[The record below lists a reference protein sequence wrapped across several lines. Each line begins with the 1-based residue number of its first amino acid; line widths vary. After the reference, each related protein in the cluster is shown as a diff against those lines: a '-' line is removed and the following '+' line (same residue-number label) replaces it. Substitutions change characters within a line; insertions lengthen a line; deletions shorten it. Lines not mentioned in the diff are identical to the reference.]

1 MFKNRKL
8 ISMLLTVS
16 MLLTLFPFAA
26 FAKDGEVAGAEQIQQ
41 GQVKVATT
49 LPEAENGVVT
59 LTQDAEVTSL
69 DANMTYDLHGHKL
82 TLNLSGKSTVIVG
95 ENSILT
101 IKDSTAEAPN
111 KGGTLELTGTS
122 GIFNCISPQKGGT
135 VNVEN
140 IHVTCTSSAFAP
152 EGKEA
157 TVNITNC
164 DVSAMAYCV
173 STNAG
178 TQENYNVKINL
189 KDSTFRGDGVNFD
202 NTPVF
207 LNVAGTLTMDN
218 CTVIGD
224 RQAVLVRAGDA
235 TITNSNI
242 TLTGKFT
249 DNNNYESGTW
259 KAGNEVPMAAVLVGD
274 QNSDAYDAAANVTV
288 TNTTVK
294 SESPKPAFYV
304 SAEKGDKA
312 QYNTALTL
320 DKTTVTGD
328 IVTANAVANKTATNV
343 TLQNGTTVNGAVKVG
358 AQNGDVLVN
367 DSAVTAVEKA
377 QGSGNNVVIN
387 KSTITNA
394 LPEDN
399 DFAIIDS
406 IINGQQVEGNTVAMI
421 GNTAYNNLDDAI
433 KAAIASKA
441 DTTIEVLKDAKITDA
456 NYTLTGNIVLQKSV
470 SAAAAPKIDVTV
482 AAGEKTRAFIV
493 MPGAGL
499 TLDGVEMTVNGTK
512 NADSEKN
519 NDGTG
524 IDLYNSEKAEIG
536 GAILTLKNG
545 AVLNL
550 TNLER
555 ATIASCRG
563 KVVKDSI
570 VSLEPGTA
578 FNISNIDGNGANGG
592 NWTIDNATLDM
603 DNIGSFGL
611 SAQSVTVTN
620 KGKVNVSNVGI
631 AGMSAKDIA
640 IEKGSQVS
648 ITESGYKLP
657 YVGWKGAETKD
668 VMTLKDNGSF
678 VLDKKSKIE
687 LTDNIGKDNK
697 DVNTFGPGNG
707 TVKMSGEFIGEVNVP
722 EPAKNEVRITYT
734 VDGDVYSSFIVKKDA
749 DAATVSFKEPAKPSV
764 SGYTFN
770 GWKYGKSNVKVKNGV
785 VTLTLTKNVNT
796 YTFSADLS
804 KNTIQEPE
812 YQVNVAATNNGT
824 VTVSPKKAEYR
835 ERVTITVKPN
845 KGYVVDEVVVTD
857 KDGDEVTVTK
867 KADDKYTFTMP
878 KSKVKVKVTFKAEND
893 EPAKPEQPSGMPF
906 VDVVKGA
913 WYYPAVEYVYNNNL
927 MNGTNGGMTFEPNV
941 DLNRAMMA
949 AVLYNMEGQPACN
962 KSGLFSD
969 VADGRW
975 YTNAINWAASNNIVS
990 GMPDGSYAPN
1000 QALTR
1005 EQMAS
1010 ILYRYAEYKGIDV
1023 NTRADLSKFTDGT
1036 TTSSWAQGVVQWAV
1050 AEKLING
1057 NGNELQPKGT
1067 ASRAQVATVLMN
1079 FCENVAK

>member
-26 FAKDGEVAGAEQIQQ
+26 FAGETEVGQEQAAPVEAQKVAEINGTQYGTLSDAINAVQDGETI
-41 GQVKVATT
+41 K
-49 LPEAENGVVT
+49 L
-59 LTQDAEVTSL
+59 L
-69 DANMTYDLHGHKL
+69 DAVSETNVVSVDNGKTFTIDLNGKTLSLGARMSIKSAFVTVQNGTIKGDIAL
-82 TLNLSGKSTVIVG
+82 TASGK
-95 ENSILT
+95 
-101 IKDSTAEAPN
+101 
-111 KGGTLELTGTS
+111 
-122 GIFNCISPQKGGT
+122 
-135 VNVEN
+135 
-140 IHVTCTSSAFAP
+140 
-152 EGKEA
+152 
-157 TVNITNC
+157 
-164 DVSAMAYCV
+164 
-173 STNAG
+173 
-178 TQENYNVKINL
+178 
-189 KDSTFRGDGVNFD
+189 
-202 NTPVF
+202 
-207 LNVAGTLTMDN
+207 
-218 CTVIGD
+218 
-224 RQAVLVRAGDA
+224 
-235 TITNSNI
+235 
-242 TLTGKFT
+242 
-249 DNNNYESGTW
+249 
-259 KAGNEVPMAAVLVGD
+259 
-274 QNSDAYDAAANVTV
+274 DAAYNSFTLASNAAIEGDYGIMVF
-288 TNTTVK
+288 
-294 SESPKPAFYV
+294 ED
-304 SAEKGDKA
+304 EKG
-312 QYNTALTL
+312 
-320 DKTTVTGD
+320 
-328 IVTANAVANKTATNV
+328 ANNF
-343 TLQNGTTVNGAVKVG
+343 GTTVNIDGKITGKSSALWVLGNITTDWATAKHPVTVNVGPTAVLTNPSKDATALQMAGSCVVTIEDG
-358 AQNGDVLVN
+358 AQIIGGTAIEVRAGKLTVNGGTITGTGDSTTSDPNGNGISTKGAGIAVAQHTTKQPIDVVVN
-367 DSAVTAVEKA
+367 GGTITGHTGFYVANPQKNAEVSEVNATINGGDFVTTAPDGNAVVRDENAGGADVAVTGGSFTGKVDQSLLGEGFEAVPDA
-377 QGSGNNVVIN
+377 
-387 KSTITNA
+387 
-394 LPEDN
+394 
-399 DFAIIDS
+399 
-406 IINGQQVEGNTVAMI
+406 NGKLTVAVSANAEAI
-421 GNTAYNNLDDAI
+421 WYQNGVKKAGTLDAAI
-433 KAAIASKA
+433 KALQGQGG
-441 DTTIEVLKDAKITDA
+441 TIEVLKDAKITDA
-456 NYTLTGNIVLQKSV
+456 NYTLTGNIVLQKSA

-493 MPGAGL
+493 MSGAGL

-555 ATIASCRG
+555 ATIASCSG
-563 KVVKDSI
+563 KVVNDSI

-668 VMTLKDNGSF
+668 VMTLKDDGSF
-678 VLDKKSKIE
+678 VLDKKSKLE

-749 DAATVSFKEPAKPSV
+749 DAATISFKEPAKPSV

-796 YTFSADLS
+796 YTFRADLS

-878 KSKVKVKVTFKAEND
+878 KSKVKVKVTFKAENA

-962 KSGLFSD
+962 KRGLFSD

-1023 NTRADLSKFTDGT
+1023 NTRVDLSKFTDGA

>member
-26 FAKDGEVAGAEQIQQ
+26 FAGETEVGQEQAAPVEAQKVAEINGTQYGTLSDAINAVQDGETI
-41 GQVKVATT
+41 K
-49 LPEAENGVVT
+49 L
-59 LTQDAEVTSL
+59 L
-69 DANMTYDLHGHKL
+69 DAVSETNVVSVDNGKTFTIDLNGKTLSLGARMSIKSAFVTVQNGTIKGDIAL
-82 TLNLSGKSTVIVG
+82 TASGK
-95 ENSILT
+95 
-101 IKDSTAEAPN
+101 
-111 KGGTLELTGTS
+111 
-122 GIFNCISPQKGGT
+122 
-135 VNVEN
+135 
-140 IHVTCTSSAFAP
+140 
-152 EGKEA
+152 
-157 TVNITNC
+157 
-164 DVSAMAYCV
+164 
-173 STNAG
+173 
-178 TQENYNVKINL
+178 
-189 KDSTFRGDGVNFD
+189 
-202 NTPVF
+202 
-207 LNVAGTLTMDN
+207 
-218 CTVIGD
+218 
-224 RQAVLVRAGDA
+224 
-235 TITNSNI
+235 
-242 TLTGKFT
+242 
-249 DNNNYESGTW
+249 
-259 KAGNEVPMAAVLVGD
+259 
-274 QNSDAYDAAANVTV
+274 DAAYNSFTLASNAAIEGDYGIMVF
-288 TNTTVK
+288 
-294 SESPKPAFYV
+294 ED
-304 SAEKGDKA
+304 EKG
-312 QYNTALTL
+312 
-320 DKTTVTGD
+320 
-328 IVTANAVANKTATNV
+328 ANNF
-343 TLQNGTTVNGAVKVG
+343 GTTVNIDGKITGKSSALWVLGNITTDWATAKHPVTVNVGPTAVLTNPSKDDTALQMAGSCVVTIEDG
-358 AQNGDVLVN
+358 AQITGGTAIEVRAGKLTVNGGTITGTGDSTTSDPNGNGTSTKGAGIAVAQHTTKQPIDVVVN
-367 DSAVTAVEKA
+367 GGTITGHTGFYVANPQKNAEVSEVNATINGGDFVTTAPDGNAVVRDENAGGADVAVTGGSFTGKVDQSLLGEGFEAVPDA
-377 QGSGNNVVIN
+377 
-387 KSTITNA
+387 
-394 LPEDN
+394 
-399 DFAIIDS
+399 
-406 IINGQQVEGNTVAMI
+406 NGKLTVAVSANAEATWYQN
-421 GNTAYNNLDDAI
+421 GVKKAGALDAAI
-433 KAAIASKA
+433 KALQGQGG
-441 DTTIEVLKDAKITDA
+441 TIEVLKDAKITDA
-456 NYTLTGNIVLQKSV
+456 NYTLTGNIVLQKSA

-555 ATIASCRG
+555 ATIASCSG
-563 KVVKDSI
+563 KVVNDSI
-570 VSLEPGTA
+570 VRLEPGTA

-668 VMTLKDNGSF
+668 VMTLKDDGSF
-678 VLDKKSKIE
+678 VLDKKSKLE

-749 DAATVSFKEPAKPSV
+749 DAAIISFKEPAKPSV

-824 VTVSPKKAEYR
+824 VTVSSKKAEYR

-878 KSKVKVKVTFKAEND
+878 KSKVKVKVTFKAENA

-962 KSGLFSD
+962 KRGLFSD

-1023 NTRADLSKFTDGT
+1023 NTRVDLSKFTDGA

>member
-26 FAKDGEVAGAEQIQQ
+26 FAGETEVGQEQAAPVEAQKVAEINGTQYGTLSDAINAVQDGETI
-41 GQVKVATT
+41 K
-49 LPEAENGVVT
+49 L
-59 LTQDAEVTSL
+59 L
-69 DANMTYDLHGHKL
+69 DAVSETNVVSVDNGKTFTIDLNGKTLSLGARMSIKSAFVTVQNGTIKGDIAL
-82 TLNLSGKSTVIVG
+82 TASGK
-95 ENSILT
+95 
-101 IKDSTAEAPN
+101 
-111 KGGTLELTGTS
+111 
-122 GIFNCISPQKGGT
+122 
-135 VNVEN
+135 
-140 IHVTCTSSAFAP
+140 
-152 EGKEA
+152 
-157 TVNITNC
+157 
-164 DVSAMAYCV
+164 
-173 STNAG
+173 
-178 TQENYNVKINL
+178 
-189 KDSTFRGDGVNFD
+189 
-202 NTPVF
+202 
-207 LNVAGTLTMDN
+207 
-218 CTVIGD
+218 
-224 RQAVLVRAGDA
+224 
-235 TITNSNI
+235 
-242 TLTGKFT
+242 
-249 DNNNYESGTW
+249 
-259 KAGNEVPMAAVLVGD
+259 
-274 QNSDAYDAAANVTV
+274 DAAYNSFTLASNAAIEGDYGIMVF
-288 TNTTVK
+288 
-294 SESPKPAFYV
+294 ED
-304 SAEKGDKA
+304 EKG
-312 QYNTALTL
+312 
-320 DKTTVTGD
+320 
-328 IVTANAVANKTATNV
+328 ANNF
-343 TLQNGTTVNGAVKVG
+343 GTTVNIDGKITGKSSALWVLGNITTDWATAKHPVTVNVGPTAVLTNPSKDATALQMAGSCVVTIEDG
-358 AQNGDVLVN
+358 AQITGGTAIEVRAGKLTVNGGTITGTGDSTTSDPNGNGISTKGAGIAVAQHTTKQPIDVVVN
-367 DSAVTAVEKA
+367 GGTITGHTGFYVANPQKNAEVSEVNATINGGDFVTTAPDGNAVVRDENAGGADVAVTGGSFTGKVDQSLLGEGFEAVPDA
-377 QGSGNNVVIN
+377 
-387 KSTITNA
+387 
-394 LPEDN
+394 
-399 DFAIIDS
+399 
-406 IINGQQVEGNTVAMI
+406 NGKLTVAVSANAEATWYQN
-421 GNTAYNNLDDAI
+421 GVKKAGALDAAI
-433 KAAIASKA
+433 KALQGQGG
-441 DTTIEVLKDAKITDA
+441 TIEVLKDAKITDA
-456 NYTLTGNIVLQKSV
+456 NYTLTGNIVLQKSA

-555 ATIASCRG
+555 ATIASCSG
-563 KVVKDSI
+563 KVVNDSI
-570 VSLEPGTA
+570 VRLEPGTA

-668 VMTLKDNGSF
+668 VMALKDDGSF
-678 VLDKKSKIE
+678 VLDKKSKLE

-749 DAATVSFKEPAKPSV
+749 DAATISFKEPAKPSV

-824 VTVSPKKAEYR
+824 VTVSPKKAEYG

-878 KSKVKVKVTFKAEND
+878 KSKVKVKVTFKAENA

-962 KSGLFSD
+962 KRGLFSD

-1023 NTRADLSKFTDGT
+1023 NTRVDLSKFTDGA

>member
-26 FAKDGEVAGAEQIQQ
+26 FAEDGDAGQVQATPVEASKVAEVNGTQFDTLGAAIAAVQDGETIKLLD
-41 GQVKVATT
+41 KVTESDA
-49 LPEAENGVVT
+49 LVVNNGKT
-59 LTQDAEVTSL
+59 FSL
-69 DANMTYDLHGHKL
+69 DLNGQAL
-82 TLNLSGKSTVIVG
+82 TVDKGITIGSGFVTAQNGTIKGNVSLIASGK
-95 ENSILT
+95 
-101 IKDSTAEAPN
+101 
-111 KGGTLELTGTS
+111 
-122 GIFNCISPQKGGT
+122 
-135 VNVEN
+135 
-140 IHVTCTSSAFAP
+140 
-152 EGKEA
+152 
-157 TVNITNC
+157 
-164 DVSAMAYCV
+164 
-173 STNAG
+173 
-178 TQENYNVKINL
+178 
-189 KDSTFRGDGVNFD
+189 
-202 NTPVF
+202 
-207 LNVAGTLTMDN
+207 
-218 CTVIGD
+218 
-224 RQAVLVRAGDA
+224 
-235 TITNSNI
+235 
-242 TLTGKFT
+242 
-249 DNNNYESGTW
+249 
-259 KAGNEVPMAAVLVGD
+259 
-274 QNSDAYDAAANVTV
+274 DAAYNSFTLASNAAIEGDYGIMVF
-288 TNTTVK
+288 
-294 SESPKPAFYV
+294 ED
-304 SAEKGDKA
+304 EKG
-312 QYNTALTL
+312 
-320 DKTTVTGD
+320 
-328 IVTANAVANKTATNV
+328 ANNF
-343 TLQNGTTVNGAVKVG
+343 GTTVNIDGKITGQSSALWVLGNITTDYTTAKHPVTVNVGPTAVLTNPSNGDTALQMAGSCVVTIEDG
-358 AQNGDVLVN
+358 AQITGGTAIEVRAGKLTINGGTITGTGDSTTADPNGNGTSTKGAGIAVAQHTTKQPIDVVVN
-367 DSAVTAVEKA
+367 GGTITGHTGFYVANPQKNAEVSEVNATINGGDFVTTAPDGNAVVRDENAGGADVAVTGGSFTGKVDQSLLGEGFEAVPDA
-377 QGSGNNVVIN
+377 
-387 KSTITNA
+387 
-394 LPEDN
+394 
-399 DFAIIDS
+399 
-406 IINGQQVEGNTVAMI
+406 NGKLTVAVSANAEATWYQN
-421 GNTAYNNLDDAI
+421 GVKKAGTLDAAI
-433 KAAIASKA
+433 KALQGQGG
-441 DTTIEVLKDAKITDA
+441 TIEVLKDAKITDA
-456 NYTLTGNIVLQKSV
+456 NYTLTGNIVLQKSASV
-470 SAAAAPKIDVTV
+470 AAAPKIDVTA
-482 AAGEKTRAFIV
+482 AAGVTTRAFIV

-512 NADSEKN
+512 NTDSAKN

-555 ATIASCRG
+555 ATIARCSG
-563 KVVKDSI
+563 KVVNDSI

-592 NWTIDNATLDM
+592 NWTIDNATLNM
-603 DNIGSFGL
+603 NNIGSFGL

-657 YVGWKGAETKD
+657 HVGWKDAETKD
-668 VMTLKDNGSF
+668 VMTLKGDGSF
-678 VLDKKSKIE
+678 VLDKKSKLE

-722 EPAKNEVRITYT
+722 EPEKNEVRITYT

-796 YTFSADLS
+796 YTFRADLS

-824 VTVSPKKAEYR
+824 VTVSPKKAEYG

-845 KGYVVDEVVVTD
+845 KGYVVDEVIVTD

-878 KSKVKVKVTFKAEND
+878 KSKVKVKVTFKAEIA

-1023 NTRADLSKFTDGT
+1023 NTRADLSKFTDGA

>member
-26 FAKDGEVAGAEQIQQ
+26 FAEDGEVAGAEQIQQ

-82 TLNLSGKSTVIVG
+82 TLNLSGKSTIIVG

-111 KGGTLELTGTS
+111 KGGTLALTGTS
-122 GIFNCISPQKGGT
+122 GNFTCISPQEGGT

-152 EGKEA
+152 EGKDA

-173 STNAG
+173 ATNAG
-178 TQENYNVKINL
+178 KPEYYNVKINL

-274 QNSDAYDAAANVTV
+274 QSSNAYDAAANVTI

-294 SESPKPAFYV
+294 SESEKPAFYV

-320 DKTTVTGD
+320 DKATVTGD

-367 DSAVTAVEKA
+367 DSTVTAVEKT
-377 QGSGNNVVIN
+377 QGSGNNVVIK
-387 KSTITNA
+387 KSTVTNS
-394 LPEDN
+394 LPEGN
-399 DFAIIDS
+399 DFTIVDS
-406 IINGQQVEGNTVAMI
+406 SINGQQVEGNTVAMI
-421 GNTAYNNLDDAI
+421 GNVAYDNLDNAI

-456 NYTLTGNIVLQKSV
+456 NYTLTGNIVLQKSA

-482 AAGEKTRAFIV
+482 AAGVTTRAFIV

-512 NADSEKN
+512 NADSAKN

-550 TNLER
+550 TELER
-555 ATIASCRG
+555 ATIASCSG
-563 KVVKDSI
+563 KVFNDSI

-620 KGKVNVSNVGI
+620 KGQVNVSNVGI

-657 YVGWKGAETKD
+657 YVGWQGAETKD
-668 VMTLKDNGSF
+668 VMTLKDNGNF
-678 VLDKKSKIE
+678 VLDKKSKLE
-687 LTDNIGKDNK
+687 LTDNVGKDNK

-722 EPAKNEVRITYT
+722 EPAENEVRITYT

-749 DAATVSFKEPAKPSV
+749 DAATVSFEEPAKPSV

-796 YTFSADLS
+796 YTFRADLS

-812 YQVNVAATNNGT
+812 YQVDVAATNNGS
-824 VTVSPKKAEYR
+824 VTVSPKKAEYG

-878 KSKVKVKVTFKAEND
+878 KSKVKVKVTFKAENA

-1023 NTRADLSKFTDGT
+1023 NTRADLSKFTDGA

>member
-26 FAKDGEVAGAEQIQQ
+26 FAGETEVGQEQAAPVEASKVAEVNGTQFDTLGAAIAAVQDGETIKLLD
-41 GQVKVATT
+41 KVTESDA
-49 LPEAENGVVT
+49 LVVNNGKT
-59 LTQDAEVTSL
+59 FSL
-69 DANMTYDLHGHKL
+69 DLNGQAL
-82 TLNLSGKSTVIVG
+82 TVDKGITIGAGFVTVQNG
-95 ENSILT
+95 T
-101 IKDSTAEAPN
+101 IK
-111 KGGTLELTGTS
+111 G
-122 GIFNCISPQKGGT
+122 
-135 VNVEN
+135 
-140 IHVTCTSSAFAP
+140 
-152 EGKEA
+152 
-157 TVNITNC
+157 
-164 DVSAMAYCV
+164 DVSLIA
-173 STNAG
+173 
-178 TQENYNVKINL
+178 
-189 KDSTFRGDGVNFD
+189 
-202 NTPVF
+202 
-207 LNVAGTLTMDN
+207 
-218 CTVIGD
+218 
-224 RQAVLVRAGDA
+224 
-235 TITNSNI
+235 
-242 TLTGKFT
+242 
-249 DNNNYESGTW
+249 SG
-259 KAGNEVPMAAVLVGD
+259 E
-274 QNSDAYDAAANVTV
+274 DAA
-288 TNTTVK
+288 
-294 SESPKPAFYV
+294 
-304 SAEKGDKA
+304 
-312 QYNTALTL
+312 YNSFTL
-320 DKTTVTGD
+320 ASNAAIEGNYGIMVFEDKTG
-328 IVTANAVANKTATNV
+328 ANNF
-343 TLQNGTTVNGAVKVG
+343 GTTVNIDGKITGKSSALWVLGNITTDWATAKHPVTVNVGPTAVLTNPSKDDTALQMAGSCVVTIEDG
-358 AQNGDVLVN
+358 AQITGGTAIEVRAGKLTVNGGTITGTGDSTTSDPNGNGTSTKGAGIAVAQHTTKQPIDVVVN
-367 DSAVTAVEKA
+367 GGTITGHTGFYVANPQKNAEVSEVNATINGGDFVTTAPDGNAVVRDENAGGADVAVTGGSFTGKVDQSLLGEGFEAVPDA
-377 QGSGNNVVIN
+377 
-387 KSTITNA
+387 
-394 LPEDN
+394 
-399 DFAIIDS
+399 
-406 IINGQQVEGNTVAMI
+406 NGKLTVAVSANAEATWYQN
-421 GNTAYNNLDDAI
+421 GVKKAGALDAAI
-433 KAAIASKA
+433 KALQGQGG
-441 DTTIEVLKDAKITDA
+441 TIEVLKDAKITDA
-456 NYTLTGNIVLQKSV
+456 NYTLTGNIVLQKSA

-555 ATIASCRG
+555 ATIASCSG
-563 KVVKDSI
+563 KVVNDSI

-668 VMTLKDNGSF
+668 VMTLKDDGSF
-678 VLDKKSKIE
+678 VLDKKSKLE

-749 DAATVSFKEPAKPSV
+749 DAAIISFKEPAKPSV

-824 VTVSPKKAEYR
+824 VTVSSKKAEYR

-878 KSKVKVKVTFKAEND
+878 KSKVKVKVTFKAENA
-893 EPAKPEQPSGMPF
+893 EPVKPEQPSGMPF

-962 KSGLFSD
+962 KRGLFSD

-1023 NTRADLSKFTDGT
+1023 NTRVDLSKFTDGA

>member
-26 FAKDGEVAGAEQIQQ
+26 FAGETEVGQEQAAPVEAQKVAEINGTQYSTLSDAINAVQDGETI
-41 GQVKVATT
+41 K
-49 LPEAENGVVT
+49 L
-59 LTQDAEVTSL
+59 L
-69 DANMTYDLHGHKL
+69 DAVSETNVVSVDNGKTFTIDLNGK
-82 TLNLSGKSTVIVG
+82 TLSLGARMSIKSAFVTVQNG
-95 ENSILT
+95 T
-101 IKDSTAEAPN
+101 IKGDIALTA
-111 KGGTLELTGTS
+111 S
-122 GIFNCISPQKGGT
+122 G
-135 VNVEN
+135 E
-140 IHVTCTSSAFAP
+140 
-152 EGKEA
+152 
-157 TVNITNC
+157 
-164 DVSAMAYCV
+164 
-173 STNAG
+173 
-178 TQENYNVKINL
+178 
-189 KDSTFRGDGVNFD
+189 
-202 NTPVF
+202 
-207 LNVAGTLTMDN
+207 
-218 CTVIGD
+218 
-224 RQAVLVRAGDA
+224 
-235 TITNSNI
+235 
-242 TLTGKFT
+242 
-249 DNNNYESGTW
+249 
-259 KAGNEVPMAAVLVGD
+259 
-274 QNSDAYDAAANVTV
+274 DAAYNSFTLASNAAIEGNYGIMVF
-288 TNTTVK
+288 
-294 SESPKPAFYV
+294 ED
-304 SAEKGDKA
+304 EKG
-312 QYNTALTL
+312 
-320 DKTTVTGD
+320 
-328 IVTANAVANKTATNV
+328 ANNF
-343 TLQNGTTVNGAVKVG
+343 GTTVNIDGKITGKSSALWVLGNITTDWATAKHPVTVNVGPTAVLTNPSKDATALQMAGSCVVTIEDG
-358 AQNGDVLVN
+358 AQITGGTAIEVRAGKLTVNGGTITGTGDSTTSDPNGNGTSTKGAGIAVAQHTTKQPIDVVVN
-367 DSAVTAVEKA
+367 GGTITGHTGFYVANPQKNAEVSEVNATINGGDFVTTAPDGNAVVRDENAGGADVAVTGGSFTGKLDQSLLGEGFEAVPDA
-377 QGSGNNVVIN
+377 
-387 KSTITNA
+387 
-394 LPEDN
+394 
-399 DFAIIDS
+399 
-406 IINGQQVEGNTVAMI
+406 NGKLTVAVSANAEATWYQN
-421 GNTAYNNLDDAI
+421 GVKKAGTLDAAI
-433 KAAIASKA
+433 KALQGQGG
-441 DTTIEVLKDAKITDA
+441 TIEVLKDAKITDA
-456 NYTLTGNIVLQKSV
+456 NYTLTGNIVLQKSA

-555 ATIASCRG
+555 ATIASCSG
-563 KVVKDSI
+563 KVVNDSI

-668 VMTLKDNGSF
+668 VMTLKDDGSF
-678 VLDKKSKIE
+678 VLDKKSKLE

-749 DAATVSFKEPAKPSV
+749 DATTISFKEPAKPSV

-878 KSKVKVKVTFKAEND
+878 KSKVKVKVTFKAENA
-893 EPAKPEQPSGMPF
+893 EPVKPEQPSGMPF

-962 KSGLFSD
+962 KRGLFSD

-1023 NTRADLSKFTDGT
+1023 NTRVDLSKFTDGA

>member
-26 FAKDGEVAGAEQIQQ
+26 FAGETEVGQEQAAPVEAQKVAEINGTQYSTLSDAINAVQDGETI
-41 GQVKVATT
+41 K
-49 LPEAENGVVT
+49 L
-59 LTQDAEVTSL
+59 L
-69 DANMTYDLHGHKL
+69 DAVSETNVVSVDNGKTFTIDLNGK
-82 TLNLSGKSTVIVG
+82 TLSLGARMSIKSAFVTVQNG
-95 ENSILT
+95 T
-101 IKDSTAEAPN
+101 IKGDIALTA
-111 KGGTLELTGTS
+111 S
-122 GIFNCISPQKGGT
+122 G
-135 VNVEN
+135 E
-140 IHVTCTSSAFAP
+140 
-152 EGKEA
+152 
-157 TVNITNC
+157 
-164 DVSAMAYCV
+164 
-173 STNAG
+173 
-178 TQENYNVKINL
+178 
-189 KDSTFRGDGVNFD
+189 
-202 NTPVF
+202 
-207 LNVAGTLTMDN
+207 
-218 CTVIGD
+218 
-224 RQAVLVRAGDA
+224 
-235 TITNSNI
+235 
-242 TLTGKFT
+242 
-249 DNNNYESGTW
+249 
-259 KAGNEVPMAAVLVGD
+259 
-274 QNSDAYDAAANVTV
+274 DAAYNSFTLASNAAIEGNYGIMVF
-288 TNTTVK
+288 
-294 SESPKPAFYV
+294 ED
-304 SAEKGDKA
+304 EKG
-312 QYNTALTL
+312 
-320 DKTTVTGD
+320 
-328 IVTANAVANKTATNV
+328 ANNF
-343 TLQNGTTVNGAVKVG
+343 GTTVNIDGKITGKSSALWVLGNITTDWATAKHPVTVNVGPTAVLTNPSKDATALQMAGSCVVTIEDG
-358 AQNGDVLVN
+358 AQITGGTAIEVRAGKLTVNGGTITGTGDSTTSDPNGNGISTKGAGIAVAQHTTKQPIDVVVN
-367 DSAVTAVEKA
+367 GGTITGHTGFYVANPQKNAEVSEVNATINGGDFVTTAPDGNAVVRDENAGGADVAVTGGSFTGKLDQSLLGEGFEAVPDA
-377 QGSGNNVVIN
+377 
-387 KSTITNA
+387 
-394 LPEDN
+394 
-399 DFAIIDS
+399 
-406 IINGQQVEGNTVAMI
+406 NGKLTVAVSANAEATWYQN
-421 GNTAYNNLDDAI
+421 GVKKAGTLDAAI
-433 KAAIASKA
+433 KALQGQGG
-441 DTTIEVLKDAKITDA
+441 TIEVLKDAKITDA
-456 NYTLTGNIVLQKSV
+456 NYTLTGNIVLQKSA

-555 ATIASCRG
+555 ATIASCSG
-563 KVVKDSI
+563 KVVNDSI

-668 VMTLKDNGSF
+668 VMTLKDDGSF
-678 VLDKKSKIE
+678 VLDKKSKLE

-749 DAATVSFKEPAKPSV
+749 DATTISFKEPAKPSV

-878 KSKVKVKVTFKAEND
+878 KSKVKVKVTFKAENA
-893 EPAKPEQPSGMPF
+893 EPVKPEQPSGMPF

-962 KSGLFSD
+962 KRGLFSD

-1023 NTRADLSKFTDGT
+1023 NTRVDLSKFTDGA

>member
-26 FAKDGEVAGAEQIQQ
+26 FAGETEVGQEQAAPVEAQKVAEINGTQYGTLSDAINAVQDGETI
-41 GQVKVATT
+41 K
-49 LPEAENGVVT
+49 L
-59 LTQDAEVTSL
+59 L
-69 DANMTYDLHGHKL
+69 DAVSETNVVSVDNGKTFTIDLNGKTLSLGARMSIKSAFVTVQNGTIKGDIAL
-82 TLNLSGKSTVIVG
+82 TASGK
-95 ENSILT
+95 
-101 IKDSTAEAPN
+101 
-111 KGGTLELTGTS
+111 
-122 GIFNCISPQKGGT
+122 
-135 VNVEN
+135 
-140 IHVTCTSSAFAP
+140 
-152 EGKEA
+152 
-157 TVNITNC
+157 
-164 DVSAMAYCV
+164 
-173 STNAG
+173 
-178 TQENYNVKINL
+178 
-189 KDSTFRGDGVNFD
+189 
-202 NTPVF
+202 
-207 LNVAGTLTMDN
+207 
-218 CTVIGD
+218 
-224 RQAVLVRAGDA
+224 
-235 TITNSNI
+235 
-242 TLTGKFT
+242 
-249 DNNNYESGTW
+249 
-259 KAGNEVPMAAVLVGD
+259 
-274 QNSDAYDAAANVTV
+274 DAAYNSFTLASNAAIEGDYGIMVF
-288 TNTTVK
+288 
-294 SESPKPAFYV
+294 ED
-304 SAEKGDKA
+304 EKG
-312 QYNTALTL
+312 
-320 DKTTVTGD
+320 
-328 IVTANAVANKTATNV
+328 ANNF
-343 TLQNGTTVNGAVKVG
+343 GTTVNIDGKITGKSSALWVLGNITTDWATAKHPVTVNVGPTAVLTNPSKDDTALQMAGSCVVTIEDG
-358 AQNGDVLVN
+358 AQITGGTAIEVRAGKLTVNGGTITGTGDSTTSDPNGNGISTKGAGIAVAQHTTKQPIDVVVN
-367 DSAVTAVEKA
+367 GGTITGHTGFYVANPQKNAEVSEVNATINGGDFVTTAPDGNAVVRDENAGGADVAVTGGSFTGKVDQSLLGEGFEAVPDA
-377 QGSGNNVVIN
+377 
-387 KSTITNA
+387 
-394 LPEDN
+394 
-399 DFAIIDS
+399 
-406 IINGQQVEGNTVAMI
+406 NGKLTVAVSANAEATWYQN
-421 GNTAYNNLDDAI
+421 GVKKAGALDAAI
-433 KAAIASKA
+433 KALQGQGG
-441 DTTIEVLKDAKITDA
+441 TIEVLKDAKITDA
-456 NYTLTGNIVLQKSV
+456 NYTLTGNIVLQKSA

-493 MPGAGL
+493 IPGAGL

-555 ATIASCRG
+555 ATIASCSG
-563 KVVKDSI
+563 KVVNDSI
-570 VSLEPGTA
+570 VRLEPGTA

-668 VMTLKDNGSF
+668 VMTLKDDGSF
-678 VLDKKSKIE
+678 VLDKKSKLE

-749 DAATVSFKEPAKPSV
+749 DAAIISFKEPAKPSV

-824 VTVSPKKAEYR
+824 VTVSSKKAEYR

-878 KSKVKVKVTFKAEND
+878 KSKVKVKVTFKAENA

-1023 NTRADLSKFTDGT
+1023 NTRVDLSKFTDGA

>member
-1 MFKNRKL
+1 
-8 ISMLLTVS
+8 
-16 MLLTLFPFAA
+16 
-26 FAKDGEVAGAEQIQQ
+26 
-41 GQVKVATT
+41 
-49 LPEAENGVVT
+49 
-59 LTQDAEVTSL
+59 
-69 DANMTYDLHGHKL
+69 
-82 TLNLSGKSTVIVG
+82 
-95 ENSILT
+95 
-101 IKDSTAEAPN
+101 
-111 KGGTLELTGTS
+111 
-122 GIFNCISPQKGGT
+122 
-135 VNVEN
+135 
-140 IHVTCTSSAFAP
+140 
-152 EGKEA
+152 
-157 TVNITNC
+157 
-164 DVSAMAYCV
+164 
-173 STNAG
+173 
-178 TQENYNVKINL
+178 
-189 KDSTFRGDGVNFD
+189 
-202 NTPVF
+202 
-207 LNVAGTLTMDN
+207 
-218 CTVIGD
+218 
-224 RQAVLVRAGDA
+224 
-235 TITNSNI
+235 
-242 TLTGKFT
+242 
-249 DNNNYESGTW
+249 
-259 KAGNEVPMAAVLVGD
+259 
-274 QNSDAYDAAANVTV
+274 
-288 TNTTVK
+288 
-294 SESPKPAFYV
+294 
-304 SAEKGDKA
+304 
-312 QYNTALTL
+312 
-320 DKTTVTGD
+320 
-328 IVTANAVANKTATNV
+328 
-343 TLQNGTTVNGAVKVG
+343 
-358 AQNGDVLVN
+358 
-367 DSAVTAVEKA
+367 
-377 QGSGNNVVIN
+377 
-387 KSTITNA
+387 
-394 LPEDN
+394 
-399 DFAIIDS
+399 
-406 IINGQQVEGNTVAMI
+406 
-421 GNTAYNNLDDAI
+421 
-433 KAAIASKA
+433 
-441 DTTIEVLKDAKITDA
+441 
-456 NYTLTGNIVLQKSV
+456 
-470 SAAAAPKIDVTV
+470 
-482 AAGEKTRAFIV
+482 
-493 MPGAGL
+493 
-499 TLDGVEMTVNGTK
+499 
-512 NADSEKN
+512 
-519 NDGTG
+519 
-524 IDLYNSEKAEIG
+524 
-536 GAILTLKNG
+536 
-545 AVLNL
+545 
-550 TNLER
+550 
-555 ATIASCRG
+555 
-563 KVVKDSI
+563 
-570 VSLEPGTA
+570 
-578 FNISNIDGNGANGG
+578 
-592 NWTIDNATLDM
+592 
-603 DNIGSFGL
+603 
-611 SAQSVTVTN
+611 
-620 KGKVNVSNVGI
+620 
-631 AGMSAKDIA
+631 MSAKDIA

-668 VMTLKDNGSF
+668 VMTLKDDGSF
-678 VLDKKSKIE
+678 VLDKKSKLE

-749 DAATVSFKEPAKPSV
+749 DAAIISFKEPAKPSV

-824 VTVSPKKAEYR
+824 VTVSSKKAEYR

-878 KSKVKVKVTFKAEND
+878 KSKVKVKVTFKAENA

-962 KSGLFSD
+962 KRGLFSD

-1000 QALTR
+1000 QVLTR

-1023 NTRADLSKFTDGT
+1023 NTRVDLSKFTDGA

>member
-26 FAKDGEVAGAEQIQQ
+26 FAGETEVGQEQAAPVEAQKVAEINGTQYGTLSDAINAVQDGETI
-41 GQVKVATT
+41 K
-49 LPEAENGVVT
+49 L
-59 LTQDAEVTSL
+59 L
-69 DANMTYDLHGHKL
+69 DAVSETNVVSVDNGKTFTIDLNGKTLSLGARMSIKSAFVTVQNGTIKGDIAL
-82 TLNLSGKSTVIVG
+82 TASGK
-95 ENSILT
+95 
-101 IKDSTAEAPN
+101 
-111 KGGTLELTGTS
+111 
-122 GIFNCISPQKGGT
+122 
-135 VNVEN
+135 
-140 IHVTCTSSAFAP
+140 
-152 EGKEA
+152 
-157 TVNITNC
+157 
-164 DVSAMAYCV
+164 
-173 STNAG
+173 
-178 TQENYNVKINL
+178 
-189 KDSTFRGDGVNFD
+189 
-202 NTPVF
+202 
-207 LNVAGTLTMDN
+207 
-218 CTVIGD
+218 
-224 RQAVLVRAGDA
+224 
-235 TITNSNI
+235 
-242 TLTGKFT
+242 
-249 DNNNYESGTW
+249 
-259 KAGNEVPMAAVLVGD
+259 
-274 QNSDAYDAAANVTV
+274 DAAYNSFTLASNAAIEGDYGIMVF
-288 TNTTVK
+288 
-294 SESPKPAFYV
+294 ED
-304 SAEKGDKA
+304 EKG
-312 QYNTALTL
+312 
-320 DKTTVTGD
+320 
-328 IVTANAVANKTATNV
+328 ANNF
-343 TLQNGTTVNGAVKVG
+343 GTTVNIDGKITGKSSALWVLGNITTDWATAKHPVTVNVGPTAVLTNPSKDATALQMAGSCVVTIEDG
-358 AQNGDVLVN
+358 AQITGGTAIEVRAGKLTVNGGTITGTGDPTTSDPNGNGTSTKGAGIAVAQHTTKQPIDVVVN
-367 DSAVTAVEKA
+367 GGTITGHTGFYVANPQKNAEVSEVNATINGGDFVTTAPNGNAVVRDENAGGANVAVTGGSFTGKVDQSLLGEGFEAVPDA
-377 QGSGNNVVIN
+377 
-387 KSTITNA
+387 
-394 LPEDN
+394 
-399 DFAIIDS
+399 
-406 IINGQQVEGNTVAMI
+406 NGKLTVAVSANAEATWYQN
-421 GNTAYNNLDDAI
+421 GVKKAGTLDAAI
-433 KAAIASKA
+433 KALQGQGG
-441 DTTIEVLKDAKITDA
+441 TIEVLKDAKITDA
-456 NYTLTGNIVLQKSV
+456 NYTLTGNIVLQKSA

-555 ATIASCRG
+555 ATIASCSG
-563 KVVKDSI
+563 KVVNDSI
-570 VSLEPGTA
+570 VRLEPGTA

-668 VMTLKDNGSF
+668 VMALKDDGSF
-678 VLDKKSKIE
+678 VLDKKSKLE

-749 DAATVSFKEPAKPSV
+749 DAATISFKEPAKPSV

-796 YTFSADLS
+796 YTFRADLS

-824 VTVSPKKAEYR
+824 VTVSPKKAEYG

-878 KSKVKVKVTFKAEND
+878 KSKVKVKVTFKAENA
-893 EPAKPEQPSGMPF
+893 EPVKPEQPSGMPF

-962 KSGLFSD
+962 KRGLFSD

-1023 NTRADLSKFTDGT
+1023 NTRVDLSKFTDGA

>member
-8 ISMLLTVS
+8 ISMLLT
-16 MLLTLFPFAA
+16 LFPFAA
-26 FAKDGEVAGAEQIQQ
+26 FAGETEVGQEQAAPVEAQKVAEINGTQYGTLSDAINAVQDGETI
-41 GQVKVATT
+41 K
-49 LPEAENGVVT
+49 L
-59 LTQDAEVTSL
+59 L
-69 DANMTYDLHGHKL
+69 DAVSETNVVSVDNGKTFTIDLNGKTLSLGARMSIKSAFVTVQNGTIKGDIAL
-82 TLNLSGKSTVIVG
+82 TASGK
-95 ENSILT
+95 
-101 IKDSTAEAPN
+101 
-111 KGGTLELTGTS
+111 
-122 GIFNCISPQKGGT
+122 
-135 VNVEN
+135 
-140 IHVTCTSSAFAP
+140 
-152 EGKEA
+152 
-157 TVNITNC
+157 
-164 DVSAMAYCV
+164 
-173 STNAG
+173 
-178 TQENYNVKINL
+178 
-189 KDSTFRGDGVNFD
+189 
-202 NTPVF
+202 
-207 LNVAGTLTMDN
+207 
-218 CTVIGD
+218 
-224 RQAVLVRAGDA
+224 
-235 TITNSNI
+235 
-242 TLTGKFT
+242 
-249 DNNNYESGTW
+249 
-259 KAGNEVPMAAVLVGD
+259 
-274 QNSDAYDAAANVTV
+274 DAAYNSFTLASNAAIEGDYGIMVF
-288 TNTTVK
+288 
-294 SESPKPAFYV
+294 ED
-304 SAEKGDKA
+304 EKG
-312 QYNTALTL
+312 
-320 DKTTVTGD
+320 
-328 IVTANAVANKTATNV
+328 ANNF
-343 TLQNGTTVNGAVKVG
+343 GTTVNIDGKITGKSSALWVLGNITTDWATAKHPVTVNVGPTAVLTNPSKDATALQMAGSCVVTIEDG
-358 AQNGDVLVN
+358 AQITGGTAIEVRAGKLTVNGGTITGTGDPTTSDPNGNGTSTKGAGIAVAQHTTKQPIDVVVN
-367 DSAVTAVEKA
+367 GGTITGHTGFYVANPQKNAEVSEVNATINGGDFVTTAPNGNAVVRDENAGGADVAVTGGSFTGKVDQSLLGEGFEAVPDA
-377 QGSGNNVVIN
+377 
-387 KSTITNA
+387 
-394 LPEDN
+394 
-399 DFAIIDS
+399 
-406 IINGQQVEGNTVAMI
+406 NGKLTVAVSANAEATWYQN
-421 GNTAYNNLDDAI
+421 GVKKAGTLDAAI
-433 KAAIASKA
+433 KALQGQGG
-441 DTTIEVLKDAKITDA
+441 TIEVLKDAKITDA
-456 NYTLTGNIVLQKSV
+456 NYTLTGNIVLQKSA

-555 ATIASCRG
+555 ATIASCSG
-563 KVVKDSI
+563 KVVNDSI
-570 VSLEPGTA
+570 VRLEPGTA

-668 VMTLKDNGSF
+668 VMTLKDDGSF
-678 VLDKKSKIE
+678 VLDKKSKLE

-749 DAATVSFKEPAKPSV
+749 DAATISFKEPAKPSV

-796 YTFSADLS
+796 YTFRADLS

-824 VTVSPKKAEYR
+824 VTVSPKKAEYG

-878 KSKVKVKVTFKAEND
+878 KSKVKVKVTFKAENA
-893 EPAKPEQPSGMPF
+893 EPVKPEQPSGMPF

-962 KSGLFSD
+962 KRGLFSD

-1023 NTRADLSKFTDGT
+1023 NTRVDLSKFTDGA

>member
-26 FAKDGEVAGAEQIQQ
+26 FAGETEVGQEQAAPVEAQKVAEINGTQYGTLSDAINAVQDGETI
-41 GQVKVATT
+41 K
-49 LPEAENGVVT
+49 L
-59 LTQDAEVTSL
+59 L
-69 DANMTYDLHGHKL
+69 DAVSETNVVSVDNGKTFTIDLNGKTLSLGARMSIKSAFVTVQNGTIKGDIAL
-82 TLNLSGKSTVIVG
+82 TASGK
-95 ENSILT
+95 
-101 IKDSTAEAPN
+101 
-111 KGGTLELTGTS
+111 
-122 GIFNCISPQKGGT
+122 
-135 VNVEN
+135 
-140 IHVTCTSSAFAP
+140 
-152 EGKEA
+152 
-157 TVNITNC
+157 
-164 DVSAMAYCV
+164 
-173 STNAG
+173 
-178 TQENYNVKINL
+178 
-189 KDSTFRGDGVNFD
+189 
-202 NTPVF
+202 
-207 LNVAGTLTMDN
+207 
-218 CTVIGD
+218 
-224 RQAVLVRAGDA
+224 
-235 TITNSNI
+235 
-242 TLTGKFT
+242 
-249 DNNNYESGTW
+249 
-259 KAGNEVPMAAVLVGD
+259 
-274 QNSDAYDAAANVTV
+274 DAAYNSFTLASNAAI
-288 TNTTVK
+288 
-294 SESPKPAFYV
+294 E
-304 SAEKGDKA
+304 GD
-312 QYNTALTL
+312 YGIMVFE
-320 DKTTVTGD
+320 DKTG
-328 IVTANAVANKTATNV
+328 ANNF
-343 TLQNGTTVNGAVKVG
+343 GTTVNIDGKITGKSSALWVLGNITTDWATAKHPVTVNVGPTAVLTNPSKDATALQMAGSCVVTIEDG
-358 AQNGDVLVN
+358 AQITGGTAIEVRAGKLTVNGGTITGTGDPTTSDPNGNGASTKGAGIAVAQHTTKQPIDVVVN
-367 DSAVTAVEKA
+367 GGTITGHTGFYVANPQKNAEVSEVNATINGGDFVTTAPDGNAVVRDENAGGADVAVTGGSFTGKVDQSLLGEGFEAVPDA
-377 QGSGNNVVIN
+377 
-387 KSTITNA
+387 
-394 LPEDN
+394 
-399 DFAIIDS
+399 
-406 IINGQQVEGNTVAMI
+406 NGKLTVAVSANAEAI
-421 GNTAYNNLDDAI
+421 WYQNGVKKAGTLDAAI
-433 KAAIASKA
+433 KALQGQGG
-441 DTTIEVLKDAKITDA
+441 TIEVLKDAKITDA
-456 NYTLTGNIVLQKSV
+456 NYTLTGNIVLQKSA

-493 MPGAGL
+493 MSGAGL

-555 ATIASCRG
+555 ATIASCSG
-563 KVVKDSI
+563 KVVNDSI

-668 VMTLKDNGSF
+668 VMTLKDDGSF
-678 VLDKKSKIE
+678 VLDKKSKLE

-749 DAATVSFKEPAKPSV
+749 DAATISFKEPAKPSV

-796 YTFSADLS
+796 YTFRADLS

-878 KSKVKVKVTFKAEND
+878 KSKVKVKVTFKAENA

-962 KSGLFSD
+962 KRGLFSD

-1023 NTRADLSKFTDGT
+1023 NTRVDLSKFTDGA

>member
-26 FAKDGEVAGAEQIQQ
+26 FAGETEVGQEQAAPVEAQKVAEINGTQYGTLSDAINAVQDGETI
-41 GQVKVATT
+41 K
-49 LPEAENGVVT
+49 L
-59 LTQDAEVTSL
+59 L
-69 DANMTYDLHGHKL
+69 DAVSETNVVSVDNGKTFTIDLNGKTLSLGARMSIKSAFVTVQNGTIKGDIAL
-82 TLNLSGKSTVIVG
+82 TASGK
-95 ENSILT
+95 
-101 IKDSTAEAPN
+101 
-111 KGGTLELTGTS
+111 
-122 GIFNCISPQKGGT
+122 
-135 VNVEN
+135 
-140 IHVTCTSSAFAP
+140 
-152 EGKEA
+152 
-157 TVNITNC
+157 
-164 DVSAMAYCV
+164 
-173 STNAG
+173 
-178 TQENYNVKINL
+178 
-189 KDSTFRGDGVNFD
+189 
-202 NTPVF
+202 
-207 LNVAGTLTMDN
+207 
-218 CTVIGD
+218 
-224 RQAVLVRAGDA
+224 
-235 TITNSNI
+235 
-242 TLTGKFT
+242 
-249 DNNNYESGTW
+249 
-259 KAGNEVPMAAVLVGD
+259 
-274 QNSDAYDAAANVTV
+274 DAAYNSFTLASNAAI
-288 TNTTVK
+288 
-294 SESPKPAFYV
+294 E
-304 SAEKGDKA
+304 GD
-312 QYNTALTL
+312 YGIMVFE
-320 DKTTVTGD
+320 DKTG
-328 IVTANAVANKTATNV
+328 ANNF
-343 TLQNGTTVNGAVKVG
+343 GTTVNIDGKITGKSSALWVLGNITTDWATAKHPVTVNVGPTAVLTNPSKDATALQMAGSCVVTIEDG
-358 AQNGDVLVN
+358 AQIIGGTAIEVRAGKLTVNGGTITGTGDPTTSDPNGNGTSTKGAGIAVAQHTTKQPIDVVVN
-367 DSAVTAVEKA
+367 GGTITGHTGFYVANPQKNAEVSEVNATINGGDFVTTAPDGNAVVRDENAGGADVAVTGGSFTGKVDQSLLGEGFEAVPDA
-377 QGSGNNVVIN
+377 
-387 KSTITNA
+387 
-394 LPEDN
+394 
-399 DFAIIDS
+399 
-406 IINGQQVEGNTVAMI
+406 NGKLTVAVSANAEAI
-421 GNTAYNNLDDAI
+421 WYQNGVKKAGTLDAAI
-433 KAAIASKA
+433 KALQGQGG
-441 DTTIEVLKDAKITDA
+441 TIEVLKDAKITDA
-456 NYTLTGNIVLQKSV
+456 NYTLTGNIVLQKSA

-493 MPGAGL
+493 MSGAGL

-555 ATIASCRG
+555 ATIASCSG
-563 KVVKDSI
+563 KVVNDSI

-668 VMTLKDNGSF
+668 VMTLKDDGSF
-678 VLDKKSKIE
+678 VLDKKSKLE

-749 DAATVSFKEPAKPSV
+749 DAATISFKEPAKPSV

-796 YTFSADLS
+796 YTFRADLS

-878 KSKVKVKVTFKAEND
+878 KSKVKVKVTFKAENA

-962 KSGLFSD
+962 KRGLFSD

-1023 NTRADLSKFTDGT
+1023 NTRVDLSKFTDGA

>member
-26 FAKDGEVAGAEQIQQ
+26 FAGETEVGQEQAAPVEAQKVAEINGTQYGTLSDAINAVQDGETI
-41 GQVKVATT
+41 K
-49 LPEAENGVVT
+49 L
-59 LTQDAEVTSL
+59 L
-69 DANMTYDLHGHKL
+69 DAVSETNVVSVDNGKTFTIDLNGKTLSLGARMSIKSAFVTVQNGTIKGDIAL
-82 TLNLSGKSTVIVG
+82 TASGK
-95 ENSILT
+95 
-101 IKDSTAEAPN
+101 
-111 KGGTLELTGTS
+111 
-122 GIFNCISPQKGGT
+122 
-135 VNVEN
+135 
-140 IHVTCTSSAFAP
+140 
-152 EGKEA
+152 
-157 TVNITNC
+157 
-164 DVSAMAYCV
+164 
-173 STNAG
+173 
-178 TQENYNVKINL
+178 
-189 KDSTFRGDGVNFD
+189 
-202 NTPVF
+202 
-207 LNVAGTLTMDN
+207 
-218 CTVIGD
+218 
-224 RQAVLVRAGDA
+224 
-235 TITNSNI
+235 
-242 TLTGKFT
+242 
-249 DNNNYESGTW
+249 
-259 KAGNEVPMAAVLVGD
+259 
-274 QNSDAYDAAANVTV
+274 DAAYNSFTLASNAAIEGDYGIMVF
-288 TNTTVK
+288 
-294 SESPKPAFYV
+294 ED
-304 SAEKGDKA
+304 EKG
-312 QYNTALTL
+312 
-320 DKTTVTGD
+320 
-328 IVTANAVANKTATNV
+328 ANNF
-343 TLQNGTTVNGAVKVG
+343 GTTVNIDGKITGKSSALWVLGNITTDWATAKHPVTVNVGPTAVLTNPSKDDTALQMAGSCVVTIEDG
-358 AQNGDVLVN
+358 AQITGGTAIEVRAGKLTVNGGTITGTGDSTTSDPNGNGTSTKGAGIAVAQHTTKQPIDVVVN
-367 DSAVTAVEKA
+367 GGTITGHTGFYVANPQKNAEVSEVNATINGGDFVTTAPDGNAVVRDENAGGADVAVTGGSFTGKVDQSLLGEGFEAVPDA
-377 QGSGNNVVIN
+377 
-387 KSTITNA
+387 
-394 LPEDN
+394 
-399 DFAIIDS
+399 
-406 IINGQQVEGNTVAMI
+406 NGKLTVAVSANAEATWYQN
-421 GNTAYNNLDDAI
+421 GVKKAGALDAAI
-433 KAAIASKA
+433 KALQGQGG
-441 DTTIEVLKDAKITDA
+441 TIEVLKDAKITDA
-456 NYTLTGNIVLQKSV
+456 NYTLTGNIVLQKSA

-555 ATIASCRG
+555 ATIASCSG
-563 KVVKDSI
+563 KVVNDSI
-570 VSLEPGTA
+570 VRLEPGTA

-668 VMTLKDNGSF
+668 VMALKDDGSF
-678 VLDKKSKIE
+678 VLDKKSKLE

-749 DAATVSFKEPAKPSV
+749 DAATISFKEPAKPSV

-878 KSKVKVKVTFKAEND
+878 KSKVKVKVTFKAENA

-962 KSGLFSD
+962 KRGLFSD

-1023 NTRADLSKFTDGT
+1023 NTRVDLSKFTDGA

>member
-26 FAKDGEVAGAEQIQQ
+26 FAGETEVGQEQAAPVEAQKVAEINGTQYGTLSDAINAVQDGETI
-41 GQVKVATT
+41 K
-49 LPEAENGVVT
+49 L
-59 LTQDAEVTSL
+59 L
-69 DANMTYDLHGHKL
+69 DAVSETNVVSVDNGKTFTIDLNGKTLSLGARMSIKSAFVTVQNGTIKGDIAL
-82 TLNLSGKSTVIVG
+82 TASGK
-95 ENSILT
+95 
-101 IKDSTAEAPN
+101 
-111 KGGTLELTGTS
+111 
-122 GIFNCISPQKGGT
+122 
-135 VNVEN
+135 
-140 IHVTCTSSAFAP
+140 
-152 EGKEA
+152 
-157 TVNITNC
+157 
-164 DVSAMAYCV
+164 
-173 STNAG
+173 
-178 TQENYNVKINL
+178 
-189 KDSTFRGDGVNFD
+189 
-202 NTPVF
+202 
-207 LNVAGTLTMDN
+207 
-218 CTVIGD
+218 
-224 RQAVLVRAGDA
+224 
-235 TITNSNI
+235 
-242 TLTGKFT
+242 
-249 DNNNYESGTW
+249 
-259 KAGNEVPMAAVLVGD
+259 
-274 QNSDAYDAAANVTV
+274 DAAYNSFTLASNAAI
-288 TNTTVK
+288 
-294 SESPKPAFYV
+294 E
-304 SAEKGDKA
+304 GD
-312 QYNTALTL
+312 YGIMVFE
-320 DKTTVTGD
+320 DKTG
-328 IVTANAVANKTATNV
+328 ANNF
-343 TLQNGTTVNGAVKVG
+343 GTTVNIDGKITGKSSALWVLGNITTDWATAKHPVTVNVGPTAVLTNPSKDATALQMAGSCVVTIEDG
-358 AQNGDVLVN
+358 AQITGGTAIEVRAGKLTVNGGTITGTGDSTTSDPNGNGISTKGAGIAVAQHTTKQPIDVVVN
-367 DSAVTAVEKA
+367 GGTITGHTGFYVANPQKNAEVSEVNATINGGDFVTTAPDGNAVVRDENAGGADVAVTGGSFTGKVDQSLLGEGFEAVPDA
-377 QGSGNNVVIN
+377 
-387 KSTITNA
+387 
-394 LPEDN
+394 
-399 DFAIIDS
+399 
-406 IINGQQVEGNTVAMI
+406 NGKLTVAVSANAEATWYQN
-421 GNTAYNNLDDAI
+421 GVKKAGALDAAI
-433 KAAIASKA
+433 KALQGQGG
-441 DTTIEVLKDAKITDA
+441 TIEVLKDAKITDA
-456 NYTLTGNIVLQKSV
+456 NYTLTGNIVLQKSA

-555 ATIASCRG
+555 ATIASCSG
-563 KVVKDSI
+563 KVVNDSI
-570 VSLEPGTA
+570 VRLEPGTA

-603 DNIGSFGL
+603 DNIGNFGL

-668 VMTLKDNGSF
+668 VMTLKDDGSF
-678 VLDKKSKIE
+678 VLDKKSKLE

-749 DAATVSFKEPAKPSV
+749 DAATISFKEPAKPSV

-824 VTVSPKKAEYR
+824 VTVSSKKAEYR

-878 KSKVKVKVTFKAEND
+878 KSKVKVKVTFKAENA

-962 KSGLFSD
+962 KRGLFSD

-1023 NTRADLSKFTDGT
+1023 NTRVDLSKFTDGA

>member
-26 FAKDGEVAGAEQIQQ
+26 FAEETEVGQEQAAPVETQKVAEINGTQYGTLSDAINAVQDGETI
-41 GQVKVATT
+41 K
-49 LPEAENGVVT
+49 L
-59 LTQDAEVTSL
+59 L
-69 DANMTYDLHGHKL
+69 DAVSETNVVSVDNGKTFTIDLNGK
-82 TLNLSGKSTVIVG
+82 TLSLGARMSIKSAFVTVQNG
-95 ENSILT
+95 T
-101 IKDSTAEAPN
+101 IKGDIALTA
-111 KGGTLELTGTS
+111 S
-122 GIFNCISPQKGGT
+122 G
-135 VNVEN
+135 E
-140 IHVTCTSSAFAP
+140 
-152 EGKEA
+152 
-157 TVNITNC
+157 
-164 DVSAMAYCV
+164 
-173 STNAG
+173 
-178 TQENYNVKINL
+178 
-189 KDSTFRGDGVNFD
+189 
-202 NTPVF
+202 
-207 LNVAGTLTMDN
+207 
-218 CTVIGD
+218 
-224 RQAVLVRAGDA
+224 
-235 TITNSNI
+235 
-242 TLTGKFT
+242 
-249 DNNNYESGTW
+249 
-259 KAGNEVPMAAVLVGD
+259 
-274 QNSDAYDAAANVTV
+274 DAAYNSFTLASNAAIEGNYGIMVF
-288 TNTTVK
+288 
-294 SESPKPAFYV
+294 ED
-304 SAEKGDKA
+304 EKG
-312 QYNTALTL
+312 
-320 DKTTVTGD
+320 
-328 IVTANAVANKTATNV
+328 ANNF
-343 TLQNGTTVNGAVKVG
+343 GTTVNIDGKITGQSSALWVLGNITTDWATAKHPVTVNVGPTAVLTNPSKDATALQMAGSCVVTIEDGAQITGGTAIEVRAGKLVVNGGTITGHTGFYVANPQKNAEVSEVNATINGGDFVTTAPDGNAVVRDENAGGADVAVTGGSFTGKVDQSLLGEGFEAVKGEDSKLTV
-358 AQNGDVLVN
+358 AVSANAEATWYQNGVK
-367 DSAVTAVEKA
+367 KA
-377 QGSGNNVVIN
+377 G
-387 KSTITNA
+387 A
-394 LPEDN
+394 LD
-399 DFAIIDS
+399 A
-406 IINGQQVEGNTVAMI
+406 
-421 GNTAYNNLDDAI
+421 AI
-433 KAAIASKA
+433 KALQNQGG
-441 DTTIEVLKDAKITDA
+441 TIEVLKDAKISDA
-456 NYTLTGNIVLQKSV
+456 NYTLRGNIVLQKSA

-499 TLDGVEMTVNGTK
+499 TLDGMEMTVNGTK

-563 KVVKDSI
+563 KVVNDSI
-570 VSLEPGTA
+570 VRLEPGTA

-668 VMTLKDNGSF
+668 VMTLKDDGSF
-678 VLDKKSKIE
+678 VLDKKSKLE
-687 LTDNIGKDNK
+687 LTDNIGKDKK

-749 DAATVSFKEPAKPSV
+749 DAATISFKEPAKPSV

-804 KNTIQEPE
+804 KNTIQETE

-824 VTVSPKKAEYR
+824 VTVSPKKAEYG

-867 KADDKYTFTMP
+867 KTDDKYTFTMP
-878 KSKVKVKVTFKAEND
+878 KSKVKVKVTFKAENA

-962 KSGLFSD
+962 KRGLFSD

-1023 NTRADLSKFTDGT
+1023 NTRVDLSKFTDGA

-1079 FCENVAK
+1079 FCENMAK

>member
-26 FAKDGEVAGAEQIQQ
+26 FAGETEVGQEQAAPVEASKVAEVNGTQFDTLGAAIAAVQDGETIKLLD
-41 GQVKVATT
+41 KVTESDA
-49 LPEAENGVVT
+49 LVVNNGKT
-59 LTQDAEVTSL
+59 FSL
-69 DANMTYDLHGHKL
+69 DLNGQAL
-82 TLNLSGKSTVIVG
+82 TVDKGITIGAGFVTVQNG
-95 ENSILT
+95 T
-101 IKDSTAEAPN
+101 IK
-111 KGGTLELTGTS
+111 G
-122 GIFNCISPQKGGT
+122 
-135 VNVEN
+135 
-140 IHVTCTSSAFAP
+140 
-152 EGKEA
+152 
-157 TVNITNC
+157 
-164 DVSAMAYCV
+164 DVSLIA
-173 STNAG
+173 
-178 TQENYNVKINL
+178 
-189 KDSTFRGDGVNFD
+189 
-202 NTPVF
+202 
-207 LNVAGTLTMDN
+207 
-218 CTVIGD
+218 
-224 RQAVLVRAGDA
+224 
-235 TITNSNI
+235 
-242 TLTGKFT
+242 
-249 DNNNYESGTW
+249 SG
-259 KAGNEVPMAAVLVGD
+259 E
-274 QNSDAYDAAANVTV
+274 DAA
-288 TNTTVK
+288 
-294 SESPKPAFYV
+294 
-304 SAEKGDKA
+304 
-312 QYNTALTL
+312 YNSFTL
-320 DKTTVTGD
+320 ASNAAIEGNYGIMVFEDKTG
-328 IVTANAVANKTATNV
+328 ANNF
-343 TLQNGTTVNGAVKVG
+343 GTTVNIDGKITGKSSALWVLGNITTDWATAKHPVTVNVGPTAVLTNPSKDDTALQMAGSCVVTIEDG
-358 AQNGDVLVN
+358 AQITGGTAIEVRAGKLTVNGGTITGTGDSTTSDPNGNGTSTKGAGIAVAQHTTKQPIDVVVN
-367 DSAVTAVEKA
+367 GGTITGHTGFYVANPQKNAEVSEVNATINGGDFVTTAPDGNAVVRDENAGGADVAVTGGSFTGKVDQSLLGEGFEAVPDA
-377 QGSGNNVVIN
+377 
-387 KSTITNA
+387 
-394 LPEDN
+394 
-399 DFAIIDS
+399 
-406 IINGQQVEGNTVAMI
+406 NGKLTVAVSANAEATWYQN
-421 GNTAYNNLDDAI
+421 GVKKAGALDAAI
-433 KAAIASKA
+433 KALQGQGG
-441 DTTIEVLKDAKITDA
+441 TIEVLKDAKITDA
-456 NYTLTGNIVLQKSV
+456 NYTLTGNIVLQKSA

-555 ATIASCRG
+555 ATIASCSG
-563 KVVKDSI
+563 KVVNDSI

-668 VMTLKDNGSF
+668 VMTLKDDGSF
-678 VLDKKSKIE
+678 VLDKKSKLE

-749 DAATVSFKEPAKPSV
+749 DAATISFKEPAKPSV

-878 KSKVKVKVTFKAEND
+878 KSKVKVKVTFKAENA
-893 EPAKPEQPSGMPF
+893 EPVKPEQPSGMPF

-962 KSGLFSD
+962 KRGLFSD

-1023 NTRADLSKFTDGT
+1023 NTRVDLSKFTDGA